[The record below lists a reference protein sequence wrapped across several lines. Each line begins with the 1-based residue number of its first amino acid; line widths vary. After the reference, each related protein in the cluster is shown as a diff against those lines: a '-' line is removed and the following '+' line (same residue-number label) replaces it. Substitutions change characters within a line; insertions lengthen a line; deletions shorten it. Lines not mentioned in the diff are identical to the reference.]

1 MFSED
6 EQRGRFLLVASPDGR
21 HGSLLIHQDAGV
33 YLSSLG
39 ADQEIRHKLQ
49 VGRHAWLQVLRGSVE
64 LNGHMLATSDGA
76 AVSDETALA
85 IQVKEPSEIMLFDLA

>member
-1 MFSED
+1 
-6 EQRGRFLLVASPDGR
+6 
-21 HGSLLIHQDAGV
+21 
-33 YLSSLG
+33 
-39 ADQEIRHKLQ
+39 
-49 VGRHAWLQVLRGSVE
+49 VE